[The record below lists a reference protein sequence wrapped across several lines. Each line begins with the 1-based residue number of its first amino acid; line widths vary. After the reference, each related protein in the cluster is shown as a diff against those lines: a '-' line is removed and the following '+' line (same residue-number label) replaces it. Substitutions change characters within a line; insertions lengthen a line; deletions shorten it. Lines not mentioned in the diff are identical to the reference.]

1 MVPRGGDA
9 LCSVLILQT
18 EGILFCPWSSE
29 DTIPTPCTAYYI
41 LAMAFPLRLWLRLLS
56 TRRTAVLS
64 LPRRGLDSWAGNL
77 RLLCVLPDSWSE
89 VKVDC
94 EPSWQPFQSN
104 CYRLV
109 GEKKSWQEAK
119 KTCLRSGGDLV
130 SIHTLSELEFV
141 TKEIKQGKR
150 SFLCQQPHSCLMG
163 SMEKSLDVLEAAEL
177 TLCLCREWRSQAGSR
192 LGCAGKE
199 WLKTSSSLD
208 LSLQS
213 WTCAPILQAPL

>member
-9 LCSVLILQT
+9 LCFALPS
-18 EGILFCPWSSE
+18 LFCRQKGFCFCPRSSE
-29 DTIPTPCTAYYI
+29 AAIPTRCTTCYI
-41 LAMAFPLRLWLRLLS
+41 LAVAFPLRLWLGLLS
-56 TRRTAVLS
+56 IRRTAVLS
-64 LPRRGLDSWAGNL
+64 LPRRGLESWAGAL
-77 RLLCVLPDSWSE
+77 RLPCVLPDSWSE

-141 TKEIKQGKR
+141 TKEIKQGKEELAVPAAP
-150 SFLCQQPHSCLMG
+150 FLSYGVHGKVP
-163 SMEKSLDVLEAAEL
+163 
-177 TLCLCREWRSQAGSR
+177 
-192 LGCAGKE
+192 GCAGGCRIDFVFVRGAE
-199 WLKTSSSLD
+199 V
-208 LSLQS
+208 
-213 WTCAPILQAPL
+213 PG

>member
-1 MVPRGGDA
+1 MG
-9 LCSVLILQT
+9 L
-18 EGILFCPWSSE
+18 WSLPE
-29 DTIPTPCTAYYI
+29 
-41 LAMAFPLRLWLRLLS
+41 
-56 TRRTAVLS
+56 VLS
-64 LPRRGLDSWAGNL
+64 LPSRGLESGRGAL

-141 TKEIKQGKR
+141 TKQVKQGKGE
-150 SFLCQQPHSCLMG
+150 PA
-163 SMEKSLDVLEAAEL
+163 V
-177 TLCLCREWRSQAGSR
+177 
-192 LGCAGKE
+192 
-199 WLKTSSSLD
+199 
-208 LSLQS
+208 
-213 WTCAPILQAPL
+213 PV